1 MFIGSIDPIEQTQ
14 FKSNTTRFNQNGE
27 TFHDIFQRY
36 LNNSHHS
43 RSPKIEV
50 TGVLVPFD
58 KVVSGRIYKFKLD
71 SDSKEYTL
79 SMTKNL
85 EAIAKKIEWE
95 EVTVKGIFEPHTNVL
110 KVEKMSV
117 SQASDPIKT
126 ALPSD
131 DPYFD
136 AEFYQK
142 TISLRGKLEPEPDY
156 LAS

>member
-1 MFIGSIDPIEQTQ
+1 MFTESINPIQQTQ
-14 FKSNTTRFNQNGE
+14 FKSNTTHYNHNDK
-27 TFHDIFQRY
+27 TFHDIFQHC

-50 TGVLVPFD
+50 MGVLVPFN
-58 KVVSGRIYKFKLD
+58 KVVSGRAYKFKLD

-79 SMTKNL
+79 SMTKTL

-95 EVTVKGIFEPHTNVL
+95 EVTVKGFLDLHTNIL
-110 KVEKMSV
+110 DVEKISV
-117 SQASDPIKT
+117 SQSSDPIKT
-126 ALPSD
+126 TLPAD

-142 TISLRGKLEPEPDY
+142 TIARRGKLESEPDY

>member
-1 MFIGSIDPIEQTQ
+1 MLTESANPIVQTQ
-14 FKSNTTRFNQNGE
+14 FRSKCTHFNHSGE
-27 TFHDIFQRY
+27 TFHDIFQQR
-36 LNNSHHS
+36 LNNSHYS

-58 KVVSGRIYKFKLD
+58 KVVSGRAYKFKLD

-79 SMTKNL
+79 SMTETL

-95 EVTVKGIFEPHTNVL
+95 EVTIKGLLNFRTDVL
-110 KVEKMSV
+110 EVEKIV
-117 SQASDPIKT
+117 LSQSSDPIKT
-126 ALPSD
+126 VLPSD

-142 TISLRGKLEPEPDY
+142 TIARRGKLEPEPDY

>member
-1 MFIGSIDPIEQTQ
+1 MFTESIQPIQKTN
-14 FKSNTTRFNQNGE
+14 FKADTTHFNHNGE
-27 TFHDIFQRY
+27 TFHDIFQRC

-58 KVVSGRIYKFKLD
+58 RVVAGRSYKFKLD

-79 SMTKNL
+79 GLNKTL
-85 EAIAKKIEWE
+85 EVIAKKIEWE
-95 EVTVKGIFEPHTNVL
+95 EVTVKGWLDLHTNIL
-110 KVEKMSV
+110 EVEKISINQ
-117 SQASDPIKT
+117 SNDPIKT

-136 AEFYQK
+136 AEYYQK
-142 TISLRGKLEPEPDY
+142 TIVRRGKLEPAPDY